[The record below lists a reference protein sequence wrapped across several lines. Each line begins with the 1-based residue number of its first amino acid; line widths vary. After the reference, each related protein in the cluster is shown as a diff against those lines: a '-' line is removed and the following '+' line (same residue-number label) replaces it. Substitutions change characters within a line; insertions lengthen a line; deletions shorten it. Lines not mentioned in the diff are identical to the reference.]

1 MALERRFARHYF
13 ILAILAVVA
22 VSTIARYGRLTLSG
36 ASAGA
41 GSRPSIVSIRGSI
54 YDRNGKLLAADT
66 DLYDVSA
73 WRPALTKGR
82 ESAFAEAAAEA
93 LGTSQEALLAV
104 LTGDGPDFVYIARR
118 LSASASKAVERMASE
133 TGLRGLRFDRVA
145 GRVYPE
151 RDLAAHLVGFVGT
164 ENRGLAGAEAAF
176 DAILAADPGTAR
188 GGYAYGDSVYLT
200 IDADL
205 QYRLE
210 ELAAAALKDNAAEGI
225 ALVAMEA
232 RTGAI
237 LAYVS
242 LPDYDPNAFL
252 SADRSTWLDRV
263 SLHAY
268 EPGSVFKVYSMASIM
283 ALGAIDE
290 RSTFR
295 CDGRYERRFSSGEE
309 VVIKCLGH
317 HGNVTVTKI
326 LEYSCNAG
334 AGYASDTVSSIDF
347 YAKIREFG
355 FGERAGADLAGESP
369 GLIRKP
375 EAWSGRTKPTIAM
388 GQELLVTALQM
399 ASASTALANGGLLL
413 RPRTMRR
420 IVDPSGKTIEEPQ
433 PIAIRRVMEASEAR
447 SILEAMEAAVL
458 STGTGHR
465 ARIDDLRMSVKTGTA
480 QVIDPATRRYSDTD
494 YTASTIALFPS
505 EAPEYIVYAAIF
517 NPKGSST
524 YGGRIAAPFVK
535 DAANIIADLYG
546 VARSGSASATHSGRI
561 VIPSVASAQ
570 VGATMPDLRGLPKR
584 SLTALLERTDIIVEI
599 VGEGWVV
606 EQSPAPGVSISAG
619 ATITLRLE

>member
-1 MALERRFARHYF
+1 MLSA
-13 ILAILAVVA
+13 LAILAA
-22 VSTIARYGRLTLSG
+22 VTIVRYGRLTLGREDRPAASVPG
-36 ASAGA
+36 AVA
-41 GSRPSIVSIRGSI
+41 IRGSI
-54 YDRNGKLLAADT
+54 YDREGRILAADT

-73 WRPALTKGR
+73 WKPALTKGR
-82 ESAFAEAAAEA
+82 EEAFAQAAAEVV
-93 LGTSQEALLAV
+93 GQSPEDILARI
-104 LTGDGPDFVYIARR
+104 TGDGPDFAYVARR
-118 LSASASKAVERMASE
+118 LSSSASKSLERVAQE
-133 TGLRGLRFDRVA
+133 AGLRGLRFDRVP

-164 ENRGLAGAEAAF
+164 ENRGLAGAEASF
-176 DAILAADPGTAR
+176 DDMLAADTAEAR
-188 GGYAYGDSVYLT
+188 GGYAYGNSVYLT

-210 ELAAAALKDNAAEGI
+210 ELSSEAMRLNAAEGI

-232 RTGAI
+232 RTGAV

-242 LPDYDPNAFL
+242 LPDFDPNAFL
-252 SADRSTWLDRV
+252 QADRSNWLDRV
-263 SLHAY
+263 ALHAY

-290 RSTFR
+290 SSTFR
-295 CDGRYERRFSSGEE
+295 CDGRYERRFPSGED

-317 HGNVTVTKI
+317 HGDVDVTKI

-334 AGYASDTVSSIDF
+334 AGYASDTVSAIDF

-375 EAWSGRTKPTIAM
+375 EEWSGRTKPTIAM

-399 ASASTALANGGLLL
+399 ASASTAVANGGLLM
-413 RPRTMRR
+413 RPRTLRR
-420 IVDPSGKTIEEPQ
+420 VVDPSGRTVEEPQ
-433 PIAIRRVMEASEAR
+433 PIAVRRVMEESDAR
-447 SILEAMEAAVL
+447 AILRAMEAVVL

-480 QVIDPATRRYSDTD
+480 QVIDPKTRRYSDTD
-494 YTASTIALFPS
+494 FTASTIALFPS

-535 DAANIIADLYG
+535 DAANIVADLYG
-546 VARSGSASATHSGRI
+546 VARSGSASASHSGR
-561 VIPSVASAQ
+561 
-570 VGATMPDLRGLPKR
+570 VGVSPAPDVRLGDTMPDLGGLPKR
-584 SLTALLERTDIIVEI
+584 SLTPLLSRTDISVEI
-599 VGEGWVV
+599 IGDGWVV
-606 EQSPAPGVSISAG
+606 EQSPLPGEPLPAG
-619 ATITLRLE
+619 SSVMLRLE